1 MKVTPWIA
9 SIALLFVAGVGA
21 SAHADD
27 WDHFHL
33 TVSDT
38 MAAAEWYNKYFGGEI
53 TKSGP
58 FDAILFGDKLV
69 KFRKGGD
76 DVQGTAG
83 CAVDHVA
90 FSFKDSK
97 AKIEELRAA
106 GFTVKHSSRR
116 NLEEG
121 KLTDPWG
128 TKVEILK
135 DESKEGFHHIH
146 LRSPKPLDT
155 ARWYAAA
162 FDGGELTKF
171 RGAAHMP
178 AVVFGDMMVV
188 VQQSPSAVAST
199 ENRSVDHLGWNF
211 DDFDAIV
218 KKLKGQGV
226 KFLVDPRPSG
236 DHMIAFIEGPDG
248 VKIELVENK

>member
-1 MKVTPWIA
+1 MKVTPWIT
-9 SIALLFVAGVGA
+9 SIALLFVAGVGTA
-21 SAHADD
+21 PAQADD

-58 FDAILFGDKLV
+58 FDAVLFGDKLM

-83 CAVDHVA
+83 SAVDHVA
-90 FSFKDSK
+90 FTFKDSK
-97 AKIEELRAA
+97 GKIEEFRAA
-106 GFTVKHSSRR
+106 GFEVKHSSRR
-116 NLEEG
+116 NTEEG
-121 KLTDPWG
+121 LLTDPWG
-128 TKVEILK
+128 TKIKILK
-135 DESKEGFHHIH
+135 DESTEGFHHVH
-146 LRSPKPLDT
+146 LRSLTPLDT

-162 FDGGELTKF
+162 FDGEMTKF
-171 RGAAHMP
+171 RGASHLP
-178 AVVFGDMMVV
+178 AIVFGDMMVV

-199 ENRSVDHLGWNF
+199 KNRSVDHLGWNF

-218 KKLKGQGV
+218 KKLKEQGV
-226 KFLVDPRPSG
+226 TFLVDPQPSG